1 MMRDITIGQ
10 YYPEESAIHRLD
22 PRTKLMATLV
32 YILVLFLVKNPWW
45 YLVCFSVL
53 LLLYKLA
60 KVPFS
65 YFLQGLRGITILLV
79 FTFFFRMVCTPG
91 KVVEEFWIFAITQEG
106 IYKAIRLTARIALMI
121 SGASLL
127 SYTTTPRAM
136 ADGLGKAFLFL
147 EKIKIPVND
156 MAVIVMIA
164 FRFIPIMIEEMNSL
178 MDAQAARGAEFE
190 HCSVFK
196 KCKNIFSLLMPLFL
210 SSVRRAS
217 DLAMAMEA
225 RGYSGDR
232 PSSRMYPLVYQKA
245 DKIGYVCISC
255 FFIFGIITR
264 LF

>member
-1 MMRDITIGQ
+1 
-10 YYPEESAIHRLD
+10 
-22 PRTKLMATLV
+22 
-32 YILVLFLVKNPWW
+32 
-45 YLVCFSVL
+45 
-53 LLLYKLA
+53 
-60 KVPFS
+60 
-65 YFLQGLRGITILLV
+65 
-79 FTFFFRMVCTPG
+79 
-91 KVVEEFWIFAITQEG
+91 
-106 IYKAIRLTARIALMI
+106 
-121 SGASLL
+121 
-127 SYTTTPRAM
+127 
-136 ADGLGKAFLFL
+136 
-147 EKIKIPVND
+147 